1 MYVADTL
8 SRAYLNTAP
17 TAVEREIHDD
27 IDVLVHTVI
36 HNTNVSDR
44 MLNVFREAIQRN
56 EVLSELRDLL
66 QQDEPVDRS
75 RLSGELKVY
84 DKTIG
89 DIYEADGILFH
100 NKKVIVPMELRQD
113 MLKRIHEGHLV
124 MDNCKALA
132 RTTVYWPGMSR
143 DIEDVVSRCV
153 ICNAI
158 NNNARHYFH
167 TQFQS
172 TRGRKLELTSSRCM
186 SEIIS

>member
-27 IDVLVHTVI
+27 IDAIVHTVI
-36 HNTNVSDR
+36 HNTTVSDR
-44 MLNVFREAIQRN
+44 MLNVFRGAIQRD

-100 NKKVIVPMELRQD
+100 NQKVIVPMELR
-113 MLKRIHEGHLV
+113 RY
-124 MDNCKALA
+124 A
-132 RTTVYWPGMSR
+132 
-143 DIEDVVSRCV
+143 
-153 ICNAI
+153 
-158 NNNARHYFH
+158 
-167 TQFQS
+167 
-172 TRGRKLELTSSRCM
+172 
-186 SEIIS
+186 